1 LQWLCPPYWTVES
14 YLHSFRHQRA
24 NGTLKWARDMPAFRD
39 WRLSGLEKESPNRVT
54 WINGTLG
61 VGKSIMAAYFIDLL
75 KCQYPNAIVAYFF
88 CRSKEAG
95 VFTARDIL
103 RALAYQCMEK
113 VGAAGE
119 ALKELKSQ
127 GFQISDNLGIG
138 YLFEMLLPSTFN
150 KPIQK
155 EDTEA
160 DIDTYVMD
168 TVHSSS
174 TLQMLFQAT
183 CKDALQYF
191 REKGCGIFLWV
202 VLVLQ
207 QLERARTKSTF
218 LKYLDGFSAAT
229 GSMEDLY
236 FAILSKVEEEDKPW
250 VLDTSLGH
258 LRKPSTRRRPARHC
272 ANLLGRKICGPLRK
286 VSRNGMWLVCLVKVE
301 WA

>member
-1 LQWLCPPYWTVES
+1 
-14 YLHSFRHQRA
+14 
-24 NGTLKWARDMPAFRD
+24 LKWARDMPAFRD

-174 TLQMLFQAT
+174 TLDMQRCSSVFSRERLRYIPLGCSRPAT
-183 CKDALQYF
+183 T
-191 REKGCGIFLWV
+191 G
-202 VLVLQ
+202 
-207 QLERARTKSTF
+207 KS
-218 LKYLDGFSAAT
+218 
-229 GSMEDLY
+229 EDEIY
-236 FAILSKVEEEDKPW
+236 ISKV
-250 VLDTSLGH
+250 LGWI
-258 LRKPSTRRRPARHC
+258 LRS
-272 ANLLGRKICGPLRK
+272 
-286 VSRNGMWLVCLVKVE
+286 NG
-301 WA
+301 